1 MRRHDEDVPGP
12 SHDDLRRLA
21 VWLARRR
28 EVDEM
33 MAVLTQYGPTANERV
48 ASHLSAL
55 SAMLDA
61 EREAFDRYSEGAPVL
76 AQKPLPALLPEDEED
91 PPNVA
96 SLFAARLAKRGS

>member
-1 MRRHDEDVPGP
+1 MAGP

-48 ASHLSAL
+48 ASHVQAL
-55 SAMLDA
+55 TVLLDG
-61 EREAFDRYSEGAPVL
+61 EREAFDRYVTGAPVV
-76 AQKPLPALLPEDEED
+76 AQKPLPVVLPEDDE
-91 PPNVA
+91 PPNVH
-96 SLFAARLAKRGS
+96 SLLSARLARRT